1 MDELEKIKIYAQM
14 LLEVVNQAELKRY
27 QEKKDAANAKEQ
39 QMLIDLSGISVSS
52 KQRRDGRYQGYYTLD
67 GTKHFI
73 YGKSV
78 NEVKTKIE
86 FFLKHGA
93 PKKKPAKKKA
103 DMKKAAP
110 TVSEWLTQWIDLYKA
125 PNLKPS
131 TMKSLQ
137 GSLKIVFQ
145 RLGDKDL
152 TQITTEELQALLLG
166 IQGGRARDMCKGYLE
181 QAFRKAFLRG
191 LILKDPCEA
200 LEIKKHRQEHRNA
213 LTRQQQANLIDAIQG
228 IKMQPLITFL
238 LETGLRIGEAL
249 ALTYADIDFEQ
260 KTVSVSKNVVFI
272 EGKRIDQ
279 DTTKSAAGVRIV
291 PIPSSAMQLL
301 NERADKETVIFPF
314 TYSAVR
320 NCMRRLQETLGF
332 SLSAHLLRHTYATRL
347 EEAGISPKLKQYLM
361 GHSTLEMTQNTY
373 TDVQIEYVNANSDKI
388 KAAFDF
394 NLTTK
399 KP

>member
-14 LLEVVNQAELKRY
+14 LLEVVNPAEIKRY

-39 QMLIDLSGISVSS
+39 QMLIDLSGISVNS
-52 KQRRDGRYQGYYTLD
+52 KPRTDGRYQGYYTID
-67 GTKHFI
+67 GKKHYV
-73 YGKSV
+73 YGKS
-78 NEVKTKIE
+78 ESEIKTKIE

-110 TVSEWLTQWIDLYKA
+110 TVSEWLTQWIEFYKA

-152 TQITTEELQALLLG
+152 TQITTEDLQVLLLG

-191 LILKDPCEA
+191 IISKDPCQA

-213 LTRQQQANLIDAIQG
+213 LTRQQQAQFLAALDG
-228 IKMQPLITFL
+228 ITTKPLLVFL
-238 LETGLRIGEAL
+238 LATGLRVGEAL
-249 ALTYADIDFEQ
+249 ALTFADIDFHD
-260 KTVSVSKNVVFI
+260 KTVSVNKNVVFI

-291 PIPSSAMQLL
+291 PIPEEVMNLLPKRTDDQDLVFPYAYSGVRSAL
-301 NERADKETVIFPF
+301 
-314 TYSAVR
+314 
-320 NCMRRLQETLGF
+320 RRISNALGF
-332 SLSAHLLRHTYATRL
+332 TVTAHLLRHTYATRL
-347 EEAGISPKLKQYLM
+347 EEAGISPKMKQYLM
-361 GHSTLEMTQNTY
+361 GHASLDMTQNTY
-373 TDVQIEYVNANSDKI
+373 TDIQPEYVKEKAEQI
-388 KAAFDF
+388 KAAFDTH
-394 NLTTK
+394 LTLL
-399 KP
+399 

>member
-14 LLEVVNQAELKRY
+14 LLEVVNQAEIKRY
-27 QEKKDAANAKEQ
+27 QEKKDAATAKEQ

-110 TVSEWLTQWIDLYKA
+110 TVSEWLTQWIEFYKA

-152 TQITTEELQALLLG
+152 TQITTEDLQALLLG

-191 LILKDPCEA
+191 IISKDPCQA

-213 LTRQQQANLIDAIQG
+213 LTRQQQAQFLAALDG
-228 IKMQPLITFL
+228 ITTKPLLVFL
-238 LETGLRIGEAL
+238 LATGLRVGEAL
-249 ALTYADIDFEQ
+249 ALTFADIDFHD
-260 KTVSVSKNVVFI
+260 KTVSVNKNVVFI

-291 PIPSSAMQLL
+291 PIPEEVMNLLPKRTDDQDLVFPYAYSGVRSAL
-301 NERADKETVIFPF
+301 
-314 TYSAVR
+314 
-320 NCMRRLQETLGF
+320 RRISNALGF
-332 SLSAHLLRHTYATRL
+332 TVTAHLLRHTYATRL
-347 EEAGISPKLKQYLM
+347 EEAGISPKMKQYLM
-361 GHSTLEMTQNTY
+361 GHASLDMTQNTY
-373 TDVQIEYVNANSDKI
+373 TDIQPEYVKEKAEQI
-388 KAAFDF
+388 KAAFDTH
-394 NLTTK
+394 LTLL
-399 KP
+399 

>member
-27 QEKKDAANAKEQ
+27 QEKKDAATAKEQ

-213 LTRQQQANLIDAIQG
+213 LTRQQQANLMGAIQG

-291 PIPSSAMQLL
+291 PIPEEVMNLLPKRTDDQDLVFPYAYSGVRSAL
-301 NERADKETVIFPF
+301 
-314 TYSAVR
+314 
-320 NCMRRLQETLGF
+320 RRISNALGF
-332 SLSAHLLRHTYATRL
+332 TVTAHLLRHTYATRL
-347 EEAGISPKLKQYLM
+347 EEAGISPKMKQYLM
-361 GHSTLEMTQNTY
+361 GHASLDMTQNTY
-373 TDVQIEYVNANSDKI
+373 TDIQPEYVKEKAEQI
-388 KAAFDF
+388 KAAFDTH
-394 NLTTK
+394 LTLL
-399 KP
+399 

>member
-39 QMLIDLSGISVSS
+39 QMLIDLSGICVNS
-52 KQRRDGRYQGYYTLD
+52 KPRTDGRYQGYYTID
-67 GTKHFI
+67 GKKHYV
-73 YGKSV
+73 YGKSES
-78 NEVKTKIE
+78 EVKTKIE

-110 TVSEWLTQWIDLYKA
+110 TVSEWLTQWIEFYKA

-152 TQITTEELQALLLG
+152 TQITTEDLQALLLG

-213 LTRQQQANLIDAIQG
+213 LTRQQQAQFLAALDG
-228 IKMQPLITFL
+228 ITTKPLLVFL
-238 LETGLRIGEAL
+238 LATGLRVGEAL
-249 ALTYADIDFEQ
+249 ALTFADIDFHD
-260 KTVSVSKNVVFI
+260 KTVSVNKNVVFI

-291 PIPSSAMQLL
+291 PIPEEVMNLLPKRTDDQDLVFPYAYSGVRSAL
-301 NERADKETVIFPF
+301 
-314 TYSAVR
+314 
-320 NCMRRLQETLGF
+320 RRISNALGF
-332 SLSAHLLRHTYATRL
+332 TVTAHLLRHTYATRL
-347 EEAGISPKLKQYLM
+347 EEAGISPKMKQYLM
-361 GHSTLEMTQNTY
+361 GHASLDMTQNTY
-373 TDVQIEYVNANSDKI
+373 TDIQPEYVKEKAEQI
-388 KAAFDF
+388 KAAFDTH
-394 NLTTK
+394 LTLL
-399 KP
+399 

>member
-152 TQITTEELQALLLG
+152 TQITTEDLQVLLLG

-191 LILKDPCEA
+191 IISKDPCQA

-213 LTRQQQANLIDAIQG
+213 LTRQQQAQFLAALDG
-228 IKMQPLITFL
+228 ITTKPLLVFL
-238 LETGLRIGEAL
+238 LATGLRVGEAL
-249 ALTYADIDFEQ
+249 ALTFADIDFHD
-260 KTVSVSKNVVFI
+260 KTVSVNKNVVFI

-291 PIPSSAMQLL
+291 PIPEEVMNLLPKRTDDQDLVFPYAYSGVRSAL
-301 NERADKETVIFPF
+301 
-314 TYSAVR
+314 
-320 NCMRRLQETLGF
+320 RRISNALGF
-332 SLSAHLLRHTYATRL
+332 TVTAHLLRHTYATRL
-347 EEAGISPKLKQYLM
+347 EEAGISPKMKQYLM
-361 GHSTLEMTQNTY
+361 GHASLDMTQNTY
-373 TDVQIEYVNANSDKI
+373 TDIQPEYVKEKAEQI
-388 KAAFDF
+388 KAAFDTH
-394 NLTTK
+394 LTLL
-399 KP
+399 

>member
-14 LLEVVNQAELKRY
+14 LLEVVNQAEIKRY

-110 TVSEWLTQWIDLYKA
+110 TVSEWLTQWIEFYKA

-152 TQITTEELQALLLG
+152 TQITTEDLQVLLLG

-191 LILKDPCEA
+191 IISKDPCQA

-213 LTRQQQANLIDAIQG
+213 LTRQQQAQFLAALDG
-228 IKMQPLITFL
+228 ITTKPLLVFL
-238 LETGLRIGEAL
+238 LATGLRVGEAL
-249 ALTYADIDFEQ
+249 ALTFADIDFHD
-260 KTVSVSKNVVFI
+260 KTVSVNK
-272 EGKRIDQ
+272 
-279 DTTKSAAGVRIV
+279 
-291 PIPSSAMQLL
+291 
-301 NERADKETVIFPF
+301 
-314 TYSAVR
+314 
-320 NCMRRLQETLGF
+320 
-332 SLSAHLLRHTYATRL
+332 
-347 EEAGISPKLKQYLM
+347 
-361 GHSTLEMTQNTY
+361 
-373 TDVQIEYVNANSDKI
+373 
-388 KAAFDF
+388 
-394 NLTTK
+394 
-399 KP
+399 

>member
-14 LLEVVNQAELKRY
+14 LLEVVNQAEIKRY

-39 QMLIDLSGISVSS
+39 QMLIDLSGISVNS
-52 KQRRDGRYQGYYTLD
+52 KPRTDGRYQGYYTID
-67 GTKHFI
+67 GKKHYV
-73 YGKSV
+73 YGKS
-78 NEVKTKIE
+78 ESEIKTKIE

-110 TVSEWLTQWIDLYKA
+110 TVSEWLTQWIEFYKA

-152 TQITTEELQALLLG
+152 TQITTEDLQVLLLG

-191 LILKDPCEA
+191 IISKDPCQA

-213 LTRQQQANLIDAIQG
+213 LTRQQQAQFLAALDG
-228 IKMQPLITFL
+228 ITTKPLLVFL
-238 LETGLRIGEAL
+238 LATGLRVGEAL
-249 ALTYADIDFEQ
+249 ALTFADIDFHD
-260 KTVSVSKNVVFI
+260 KTVSVNKNVVFI

-291 PIPSSAMQLL
+291 PIPEEVMNLLPKRTDDQDLVFPYAYSGVRSAL
-301 NERADKETVIFPF
+301 
-314 TYSAVR
+314 
-320 NCMRRLQETLGF
+320 RRISNALGF
-332 SLSAHLLRHTYATRL
+332 TVTAHLLRHTYATRL
-347 EEAGISPKLKQYLM
+347 EEAGISPKMKQYLL
-361 GHSTLEMTQNTY
+361 GHASLDMTQNTY
-373 TDVQIEYVNANSDKI
+373 TDIQPEYVKEKAEQI
-388 KAAFDF
+388 KAAFDTH
-394 NLTTK
+394 LTLL
-399 KP
+399 

>member
-110 TVSEWLTQWIDLYKA
+110 TVSEWLTQWIEFYKA

-137 GSLKIVFQ
+137 GSLKLVFQ

-152 TQITTEELQALLLG
+152 TQITTEDLQALLLG

-191 LILKDPCEA
+191 IISKDPCQA

-213 LTRQQQANLIDAIQG
+213 LTRQQQAQFLAALDG
-228 IKMQPLITFL
+228 ITTKPLLVFL
-238 LETGLRIGEAL
+238 LATGLRVGEAL
-249 ALTYADIDFEQ
+249 ALTFADIDFHD
-260 KTVSVSKNVVFI
+260 KTVSVNKNVVFI

-291 PIPSSAMQLL
+291 PIPEEVMNLLPKRTDDQDLVFPYAYSGVRSAL
-301 NERADKETVIFPF
+301 
-314 TYSAVR
+314 
-320 NCMRRLQETLGF
+320 RRISNALGF
-332 SLSAHLLRHTYATRL
+332 TVTAHLLRHTYATRL
-347 EEAGISPKLKQYLM
+347 EEAGISPKMKQYLM
-361 GHSTLEMTQNTY
+361 GHASLDMTQNTY
-373 TDVQIEYVNANSDKI
+373 TDIQPEYVKEKAEQI
-388 KAAFDF
+388 KAAFDTH
-394 NLTTK
+394 LTLL
-399 KP
+399 

>member
-27 QEKKDAANAKEQ
+27 QEKKDAATAKEQ

-110 TVSEWLTQWIDLYKA
+110 TVSEWLTQWIEFYKA

-152 TQITTEELQALLLG
+152 TQITTEDLQVLLLG

-191 LILKDPCEA
+191 IISKDPCQA

-213 LTRQQQANLIDAIQG
+213 LTRQQQAQFLAALDG
-228 IKMQPLITFL
+228 ITTKPLLVFL
-238 LETGLRIGEAL
+238 LATGLRVGEAL
-249 ALTYADIDFEQ
+249 ALTFADIDFHD
-260 KTVSVSKNVVFI
+260 KTVSVNKNVVFI

-291 PIPSSAMQLL
+291 PIPEEVMNLLPKRTDDQDLVFPYAYSGVRSAL
-301 NERADKETVIFPF
+301 
-314 TYSAVR
+314 
-320 NCMRRLQETLGF
+320 RRISNALGF
-332 SLSAHLLRHTYATRL
+332 TVTAHLLRHTYATRL
-347 EEAGISPKLKQYLM
+347 EEAGISPKMKQYLM
-361 GHSTLEMTQNTY
+361 GHASLDMTQNTY
-373 TDVQIEYVNANSDKI
+373 TDIQPEYVKEKAEQI
-388 KAAFDF
+388 KAAFDTH
-394 NLTTK
+394 LTLL
-399 KP
+399 

>member
-27 QEKKDAANAKEQ
+27 QEKKDAVTAKEQ
-39 QMLIDLSGISVSS
+39 QMLIDLSGISVNS
-52 KQRRDGRYQGYYTLD
+52 KPRTDGRYQGYYTID
-67 GTKHFI
+67 DKKHYV
-73 YGKSV
+73 YGKSES
-78 NEVKTKIE
+78 EVKTKIE

-110 TVSEWLTQWIDLYKA
+110 TVSEWLTQWIEFYKA

-152 TQITTEELQALLLG
+152 TQITTEDLQALLLG

-191 LILKDPCEA
+191 IISKDPCQA

-213 LTRQQQANLIDAIQG
+213 LTRQQQAQFLAALDG
-228 IKMQPLITFL
+228 ITTKPLLVFL
-238 LETGLRIGEAL
+238 LATGLRVGEAL
-249 ALTYADIDFEQ
+249 ALTFADIDFHD
-260 KTVSVSKNVVFI
+260 KTVSVNKNVVFI

-291 PIPSSAMQLL
+291 PIPEEVMNLLPKRTDDQDLVFPYAYSGVRSAL
-301 NERADKETVIFPF
+301 
-314 TYSAVR
+314 
-320 NCMRRLQETLGF
+320 RRISNALGF
-332 SLSAHLLRHTYATRL
+332 TVTAHLLRHTYATRL
-347 EEAGISPKLKQYLM
+347 EEAGISPKMKQYLM
-361 GHSTLEMTQNTY
+361 GHASLDMTQNTY
-373 TDVQIEYVNANSDKI
+373 TDIQPEYVKEKAEQI
-388 KAAFDF
+388 KAAFDTH
-394 NLTTK
+394 LTLL
-399 KP
+399 

>member
-14 LLEVVNQAELKRY
+14 LLEVVNQAEIKRY

-110 TVSEWLTQWIDLYKA
+110 TVSEWLTQWIELYKA

-152 TQITTEELQALLLG
+152 TQITTEDLQALLLG

-191 LILKDPCEA
+191 IISKDPCQA

-213 LTRQQQANLIDAIQG
+213 LTRQQQAQFLAALDG
-228 IKMQPLITFL
+228 ITTKPLLVFL
-238 LETGLRIGEAL
+238 LATGLRVGEAL
-249 ALTYADIDFEQ
+249 ALTFADIDFHD
-260 KTVSVSKNVVFI
+260 KTVSVNKNVVFI

-291 PIPSSAMQLL
+291 PIPEEVMNLLPKRTDDQDLVFPYAYSGVRSAL
-301 NERADKETVIFPF
+301 
-314 TYSAVR
+314 
-320 NCMRRLQETLGF
+320 RRISNALGF
-332 SLSAHLLRHTYATRL
+332 TVTAHLLRHTYATRL
-347 EEAGISPKLKQYLM
+347 EEAGISPKMKQYLM
-361 GHSTLEMTQNTY
+361 GHASLDMTQNTY
-373 TDVQIEYVNANSDKI
+373 TDIQPEYVKEKAEQI
-388 KAAFDF
+388 KAAFDTH
-394 NLTTK
+394 LTLL
-399 KP
+399 

>member
-14 LLEVVNQAELKRY
+14 LLEVVNQAEIKRY

-39 QMLIDLSGISVSS
+39 QMLIDLSGISVNS
-52 KQRRDGRYQGYYTLD
+52 KPRTDGRYQGYYTID
-67 GTKHFI
+67 GKKHYV
-73 YGKSV
+73 YGKS
-78 NEVKTKIE
+78 ESEIKTKIE

-110 TVSEWLTQWIDLYKA
+110 TVLEWLTQWIEFYKA

-152 TQITTEELQALLLG
+152 TQITTEDLQVLLLG

-191 LILKDPCEA
+191 IISKDPCQA

-213 LTRQQQANLIDAIQG
+213 LTRQQQAQFLAALDG
-228 IKMQPLITFL
+228 ITTKPLLVFL
-238 LETGLRIGEAL
+238 LATGLRVGEAL
-249 ALTYADIDFEQ
+249 ALTFADIDFHD
-260 KTVSVSKNVVFI
+260 KTVSVNKNVVFI

-291 PIPSSAMQLL
+291 PIPEEVMNLLPKRTDDQDLVFPYAYSGVRSAL
-301 NERADKETVIFPF
+301 
-314 TYSAVR
+314 
-320 NCMRRLQETLGF
+320 RRISNALGF
-332 SLSAHLLRHTYATRL
+332 TVTAHLLRHTYATRL
-347 EEAGISPKLKQYLM
+347 EEAGISPKMKQYLM
-361 GHSTLEMTQNTY
+361 GHASLDMTQNTY
-373 TDVQIEYVNANSDKI
+373 TDIQPEYVKEKAEQI
-388 KAAFDF
+388 KAAFDTH
-394 NLTTK
+394 LTLL
-399 KP
+399 

>member
-14 LLEVVNQAELKRY
+14 LLEVVNQAEIKRY

-110 TVSEWLTQWIDLYKA
+110 TVSEWLTQWIEFYKA

-152 TQITTEELQALLLG
+152 TQITTEDLQVLLLG

-191 LILKDPCEA
+191 IISKDPCQA

-213 LTRQQQANLIDAIQG
+213 LTRQQQAQFLAALDG
-228 IKMQPLITFL
+228 ITTKPLLVFL
-238 LETGLRIGEAL
+238 LATGLRVGEAL
-249 ALTYADIDFEQ
+249 ALTFADIDFHD
-260 KTVSVSKNVVFI
+260 KTVSVNKNVVFI

-291 PIPSSAMQLL
+291 PIPEEVMNLLPKRTDDQDLVFPYAYSGVRSAL
-301 NERADKETVIFPF
+301 
-314 TYSAVR
+314 
-320 NCMRRLQETLGF
+320 RRISNALGF
-332 SLSAHLLRHTYATRL
+332 TVTAHLLRHTYATRL
-347 EEAGISPKLKQYLM
+347 EEAGISPKMKQYLM
-361 GHSTLEMTQNTY
+361 GHASLDMTQNTY
-373 TDVQIEYVNANSDKI
+373 TDIQPEYVKEKAEQI
-388 KAAFDF
+388 KAAFDTH
-394 NLTTK
+394 LTLL
-399 KP
+399 

>member
-14 LLEVVNQAELKRY
+14 LLEVVNQAEIKRY

-39 QMLIDLSGISVSS
+39 QMLIDLSGISVNS
-52 KQRRDGRYQGYYTLD
+52 KPRTDGRYQGYYTID
-67 GTKHFI
+67 GKKHYV
-73 YGKSV
+73 YGKS
-78 NEVKTKIE
+78 ESEIKTKIE

-110 TVSEWLTQWIDLYKA
+110 TVSEWLTQWIEFYKA

-152 TQITTEELQALLLG
+152 TQITTEDLQVLLLG

-191 LILKDPCEA
+191 IISKDPCQA

-213 LTRQQQANLIDAIQG
+213 LTRQQQAQFLAALDG
-228 IKMQPLITFL
+228 ITTKPLLVFL
-238 LETGLRIGEAL
+238 LATGLRVGEAL
-249 ALTYADIDFEQ
+249 ALTFADIDFHD
-260 KTVSVSKNVVFI
+260 KTVSVNKNVVFI

-291 PIPSSAMQLL
+291 PIPEEVMNLLPKRTDDQDLVFPYAYSGVRSAL
-301 NERADKETVIFPF
+301 
-314 TYSAVR
+314 
-320 NCMRRLQETLGF
+320 RRISNALGF
-332 SLSAHLLRHTYATRL
+332 TVTAHLLRHTYATRL
-347 EEAGISPKLKQYLM
+347 EEAGISPKMKQYLM
-361 GHSTLEMTQNTY
+361 GHASLDMTQNTY
-373 TDVQIEYVNANSDKI
+373 TDIQPEYVKEKAEQI
-388 KAAFDF
+388 KAAFDTH
-394 NLTTK
+394 LTLL
-399 KP
+399 

>member
-39 QMLIDLSGISVSS
+39 QMLIDLSGISVNS
-52 KQRRDGRYQGYYTLD
+52 KPRTDGRYQGYYTID
-67 GTKHFI
+67 GKKHYV
-73 YGKSV
+73 YGKS
-78 NEVKTKIE
+78 ESEIKTKIE

-110 TVSEWLTQWIDLYKA
+110 TVSEWLTQWIEFYKA

-152 TQITTEELQALLLG
+152 TQITTEDLQVLLLG

-191 LILKDPCEA
+191 IISKDPCQA

-213 LTRQQQANLIDAIQG
+213 LTRQQQAQFLAALDG
-228 IKMQPLITFL
+228 ITTKPLLVFL
-238 LETGLRIGEAL
+238 LATGLRVGEAL
-249 ALTYADIDFEQ
+249 ALTFADIDFHD
-260 KTVSVSKNVVFI
+260 KTVSVNKNVVFI

-291 PIPSSAMQLL
+291 PIPEEVMNLLPKRTDDQDLVFPYAYSGVRSAL
-301 NERADKETVIFPF
+301 
-314 TYSAVR
+314 
-320 NCMRRLQETLGF
+320 RRISNALGF
-332 SLSAHLLRHTYATRL
+332 TVTAHLLRHTYATRL
-347 EEAGISPKLKQYLM
+347 EEAGISPKMKQYLM
-361 GHSTLEMTQNTY
+361 GHASLDMTQNTY
-373 TDVQIEYVNANSDKI
+373 TDIQPEYVKEKAEQI
-388 KAAFDF
+388 KAAFDTH
-394 NLTTK
+394 LTLL
-399 KP
+399 

>member
-39 QMLIDLSGISVSS
+39 QMLIDLSGISVNS
-52 KQRRDGRYQGYYTLD
+52 KPRTDGRYQGYYTID
-67 GTKHFI
+67 GKKHYV
-73 YGKSV
+73 YGKSES
-78 NEVKTKIE
+78 EVKTKIE

-110 TVSEWLTQWIDLYKA
+110 TVSEWLTQWIEFYKA

-152 TQITTEELQALLLG
+152 TQITTEDLQALLLG

-191 LILKDPCEA
+191 IISKDPCQA

-291 PIPSSAMQLL
+291 PIPEEVMNLLPKRTDDQDLVFPYAYSGVRSAL
-301 NERADKETVIFPF
+301 
-314 TYSAVR
+314 
-320 NCMRRLQETLGF
+320 RRISNALGF
-332 SLSAHLLRHTYATRL
+332 TVTAHLLRHTYATRL
-347 EEAGISPKLKQYLM
+347 EEAGISPKMKQYLM
-361 GHSTLEMTQNTY
+361 GHASLGMTQNTY
-373 TDVQIEYVNANSDKI
+373 TDIQPEYVKEKAEQI
-388 KAAFDF
+388 KAAFDTH
-394 NLTTK
+394 LTLL
-399 KP
+399 

>member
-14 LLEVVNQAELKRY
+14 LLEVVNQAEIKRY

-39 QMLIDLSGISVSS
+39 QMLIDLSGISVNS
-52 KQRRDGRYQGYYTLD
+52 KPRTDGRYQGYYTID
-67 GTKHFI
+67 GKKHYV
-73 YGKSV
+73 YGKS
-78 NEVKTKIE
+78 ESEIKTKIE

-103 DMKKAAP
+103 DMKKAGP
-110 TVSEWLTQWIDLYKA
+110 TVSEWLTQWIEFYKA

-152 TQITTEELQALLLG
+152 TQITTEDLQVLLLG

-191 LILKDPCEA
+191 IISKDPCQA

-213 LTRQQQANLIDAIQG
+213 LTRQQQAQFLAALDG
-228 IKMQPLITFL
+228 ITTKPLLVFL
-238 LETGLRIGEAL
+238 LATGLRVGEAL
-249 ALTYADIDFEQ
+249 ALTFADIDFHD
-260 KTVSVSKNVVFI
+260 KTVSVNKNVVFI

-291 PIPSSAMQLL
+291 PIPEEVMNLLPKRTDDQDLVFPYAYSGVRSAL
-301 NERADKETVIFPF
+301 
-314 TYSAVR
+314 
-320 NCMRRLQETLGF
+320 RRISNALGF
-332 SLSAHLLRHTYATRL
+332 TVTAHLLRHTYATRL
-347 EEAGISPKLKQYLM
+347 EEAGISPKMKQYLM
-361 GHSTLEMTQNTY
+361 GHASLDMTQNTY
-373 TDVQIEYVNANSDKI
+373 TDIQPEYVKEKAEQI
-388 KAAFDF
+388 KAAFDTH
-394 NLTTK
+394 LTLL
-399 KP
+399 

>member
-191 LILKDPCEA
+191 IISKDPCQA

-213 LTRQQQANLIDAIQG
+213 LTRQQQAQFLAALDG
-228 IKMQPLITFL
+228 ITTKPLLVFL
-238 LETGLRIGEAL
+238 LATGLRVGEAL
-249 ALTYADIDFEQ
+249 ALTFADIDFHD
-260 KTVSVSKNVVFI
+260 KTVSVNKNVVFI

-291 PIPSSAMQLL
+291 PIPEEVMNLLPKRTDDQDLVFPYAYSGVRSAL
-301 NERADKETVIFPF
+301 
-314 TYSAVR
+314 
-320 NCMRRLQETLGF
+320 RRISNALGF
-332 SLSAHLLRHTYATRL
+332 TVTAHLLRHTYATRL
-347 EEAGISPKLKQYLM
+347 EEAGISPKMKQYLM
-361 GHSTLEMTQNTY
+361 GHASLDMTQNTY
-373 TDVQIEYVNANSDKI
+373 TDIQPEYVKEKAEQI
-388 KAAFDF
+388 KAAFDTH
-394 NLTTK
+394 LTLL
-399 KP
+399 

>member
-39 QMLIDLSGISVSS
+39 QMLIDLSGISVNS
-52 KQRRDGRYQGYYTLD
+52 KPRTDGRYQGYYTID
-67 GTKHFI
+67 GKKHYV
-73 YGKSV
+73 YGKS
-78 NEVKTKIE
+78 ESEIKTKIE

-110 TVSEWLTQWIDLYKA
+110 TVSEWLTQWIEFYKA

-152 TQITTEELQALLLG
+152 TQITTEDLQALLLG

-191 LILKDPCEA
+191 IISKDPCQA

-213 LTRQQQANLIDAIQG
+213 LTRQQQAQFLAALDG
-228 IKMQPLITFL
+228 ITTKPLLVFL
-238 LETGLRIGEAL
+238 LATGLRVGEAL
-249 ALTYADIDFEQ
+249 ALTFADIDFHD
-260 KTVSVSKNVVFI
+260 KTVSVNKNVVFI

-291 PIPSSAMQLL
+291 PIPEEVMNLLPKRTDDQDLVFPYAYSGVRSAL
-301 NERADKETVIFPF
+301 
-314 TYSAVR
+314 
-320 NCMRRLQETLGF
+320 RRISNALGF
-332 SLSAHLLRHTYATRL
+332 TVTAHLLRHTYATRL
-347 EEAGISPKLKQYLM
+347 EEAGISPKMKQYLM
-361 GHSTLEMTQNTY
+361 GHASLDMTQNTY
-373 TDVQIEYVNANSDKI
+373 TDIQPEYVKEKAEQI
-388 KAAFDF
+388 KAAFDTH
-394 NLTTK
+394 LTLL
-399 KP
+399 

>member
-39 QMLIDLSGISVSS
+39 QMLIDLSGISVNS
-52 KQRRDGRYQGYYTLD
+52 KPRTDGRYQGYYTID
-67 GTKHFI
+67 GKKHYV
-73 YGKSV
+73 YGKSES
-78 NEVKTKIE
+78 EVKTKIE

-152 TQITTEELQALLLG
+152 TQITTEDLQALLLG

-191 LILKDPCEA
+191 IISKDPCQA

-213 LTRQQQANLIDAIQG
+213 LTRQQQAQFLAALDG
-228 IKMQPLITFL
+228 ITTKPLLVFL
-238 LETGLRIGEAL
+238 LATGLRVGEAL
-249 ALTYADIDFEQ
+249 ALTFADIDFHD
-260 KTVSVSKNVVFI
+260 KTVSVNKNVVFI

-291 PIPSSAMQLL
+291 PIPEEVMNLLPKRTDDQDLVFPYAYSGVRSAL
-301 NERADKETVIFPF
+301 
-314 TYSAVR
+314 
-320 NCMRRLQETLGF
+320 RRISNALGF
-332 SLSAHLLRHTYATRL
+332 TVTAHLLRHTYATRL
-347 EEAGISPKLKQYLM
+347 EEAGISPKMKQYLM
-361 GHSTLEMTQNTY
+361 GHASLDMTQNTY
-373 TDVQIEYVNANSDKI
+373 TDIQPEYVKEKAEQI
-388 KAAFDF
+388 KAAFDTH
-394 NLTTK
+394 LTLL
-399 KP
+399 

>member
-213 LTRQQQANLIDAIQG
+213 LTRQQQAQFLAALDG
-228 IKMQPLITFL
+228 ITTKPLLVFL
-238 LETGLRIGEAL
+238 LATGLRVGEAL
-249 ALTYADIDFEQ
+249 ALTFADIDFHD
-260 KTVSVSKNVVFI
+260 KTVSVNKNVVFI

-291 PIPSSAMQLL
+291 PIPEEVMNLLPKRTDDQDLVFPYAYSGVRSAL
-301 NERADKETVIFPF
+301 
-314 TYSAVR
+314 
-320 NCMRRLQETLGF
+320 RRISNALGF
-332 SLSAHLLRHTYATRL
+332 TVTAHLLRHTYATRL
-347 EEAGISPKLKQYLM
+347 EEAGISPKMKQYLM
-361 GHSTLEMTQNTY
+361 GHASLDMTQNTY
-373 TDVQIEYVNANSDKI
+373 TDIQPEYVKEKAEQI
-388 KAAFDF
+388 KAAFDTH
-394 NLTTK
+394 LTLL
-399 KP
+399 

>member
-27 QEKKDAANAKEQ
+27 QEKKDAATAKEQ

-110 TVSEWLTQWIDLYKA
+110 TVSEWLTQWIEFYKA

-152 TQITTEELQALLLG
+152 TQITTEDLQALLLG

-191 LILKDPCEA
+191 IISKDPCQA

-213 LTRQQQANLIDAIQG
+213 LTRQQQAQFLAALDG
-228 IKMQPLITFL
+228 ITTKPLLVFL
-238 LETGLRIGEAL
+238 LATGLRVGEAL
-249 ALTYADIDFEQ
+249 ALTFADIDFHD
-260 KTVSVSKNVVFI
+260 KTVSVNKNVVFI

-291 PIPSSAMQLL
+291 PIPEEVMNLLPKRTDDQDLVFPYAYSGVRSAL
-301 NERADKETVIFPF
+301 
-314 TYSAVR
+314 
-320 NCMRRLQETLGF
+320 RRISNALGF
-332 SLSAHLLRHTYATRL
+332 TVTAHLLRHTYATRL
-347 EEAGISPKLKQYLM
+347 EEAGISPKMKQYLM
-361 GHSTLEMTQNTY
+361 GHASLDMTQNTY
-373 TDVQIEYVNANSDKI
+373 TDIQPEYVKEKAEQI
-388 KAAFDF
+388 KAAFDTH
-394 NLTTK
+394 LTLL
-399 KP
+399 

>member
-110 TVSEWLTQWIDLYKA
+110 TVSEWLTQWIEFYKA

-152 TQITTEELQALLLG
+152 TQITTEDLQVLLLG

-191 LILKDPCEA
+191 IISKDPCQA

-213 LTRQQQANLIDAIQG
+213 LTRQQQAQFLAALDG
-228 IKMQPLITFL
+228 ITTKPLLVFL
-238 LETGLRIGEAL
+238 LATGLRVGEAL
-249 ALTYADIDFEQ
+249 ALTFADIDFHD
-260 KTVSVSKNVVFI
+260 KTVSVNKNVVFI

-291 PIPSSAMQLL
+291 PIPEEVMNLLPKRTDDQDLVFPYAYSGVRSAL
-301 NERADKETVIFPF
+301 
-314 TYSAVR
+314 
-320 NCMRRLQETLGF
+320 RRISNALGF
-332 SLSAHLLRHTYATRL
+332 TVTAHLLRHTYATRL
-347 EEAGISPKLKQYLM
+347 EEAGISPKMKQYLM
-361 GHSTLEMTQNTY
+361 GHASLDMTQNTY
-373 TDVQIEYVNANSDKI
+373 TDIQPEYVKEKAEQI
-388 KAAFDF
+388 KAAFDTH
-394 NLTTK
+394 LTLL
-399 KP
+399 

>member
-14 LLEVVNQAELKRY
+14 LLEVVNQAEIKRY

-39 QMLIDLSGISVSS
+39 QMLIDLSGISVNS
-52 KQRRDGRYQGYYTLD
+52 KPRTDGRYQGYYTID
-67 GTKHFI
+67 GKKHYV
-73 YGKSV
+73 YGKS
-78 NEVKTKIE
+78 ESEIKTKIE

-110 TVSEWLTQWIDLYKA
+110 TVSEWLTQWIEFYKA

-152 TQITTEELQALLLG
+152 TQITTEDLQVLLLG

-191 LILKDPCEA
+191 IISKDPCQA

-213 LTRQQQANLIDAIQG
+213 LTRQQQAQFLAALDG
-228 IKMQPLITFL
+228 ITTKPLLVFL
-238 LETGLRIGEAL
+238 LATGLRVGEAL
-249 ALTYADIDFEQ
+249 ALTFADIDFHD
-260 KTVSVSKNVVFI
+260 KTVSVNKNVVFI

-279 DTTKSAAGVRIV
+279 DTQKARQASALFR
-291 PIPSSAMQLL
+291 
-301 NERADKETVIFPF
+301 
-314 TYSAVR
+314 
-320 NCMRRLQETLGF
+320 
-332 SLSAHLLRHTYATRL
+332 
-347 EEAGISPKLKQYLM
+347 SPKK
-361 GHSTLEMTQNTY
+361 
-373 TDVQIEYVNANSDKI
+373 
-388 KAAFDF
+388 
-394 NLTTK
+394 
-399 KP
+399 

>member
-1 MDELEKIKIYAQM
+1 M
-14 LLEVVNQAELKRY
+14 LLEVVNQAEIKRY

-39 QMLIDLSGISVSS
+39 QMLIDLSGISVNS
-52 KQRRDGRYQGYYTLD
+52 KPRTDGRYQGYYTID
-67 GTKHFI
+67 GKKHYV
-73 YGKSV
+73 YGKS
-78 NEVKTKIE
+78 ESEIKTKIE

-110 TVSEWLTQWIDLYKA
+110 TVSEWLTQWIEFYKA

-152 TQITTEELQALLLG
+152 TQITTEDLQVLLLG

-191 LILKDPCEA
+191 IISKDPCQA

-213 LTRQQQANLIDAIQG
+213 LTRQQQAQFLAALDG
-228 IKMQPLITFL
+228 ITTKPLLVFL
-238 LETGLRIGEAL
+238 LATGLRVGEAL
-249 ALTYADIDFEQ
+249 ALTFADIDFHD
-260 KTVSVSKNVVFI
+260 KTVSVNKNVVFI

-291 PIPSSAMQLL
+291 PIPEEVMNLLPKRTDDQDLVFPYAYSGVRSAL
-301 NERADKETVIFPF
+301 
-314 TYSAVR
+314 
-320 NCMRRLQETLGF
+320 RRISNALGF
-332 SLSAHLLRHTYATRL
+332 TVTAHLLRHTYATRL
-347 EEAGISPKLKQYLM
+347 EEAGISPKMKQYLM
-361 GHSTLEMTQNTY
+361 GHASLDMTQNTY
-373 TDVQIEYVNANSDKI
+373 TDIQPEYVKEKAEQI
-388 KAAFDF
+388 KAAFDTH
-394 NLTTK
+394 LTLL
-399 KP
+399 

>member
-14 LLEVVNQAELKRY
+14 LLEVVNQAEIKRY

-39 QMLIDLSGISVSS
+39 QMLIDLSGISVNS
-52 KQRRDGRYQGYYTLD
+52 KPRTDGRYQGYYTID
-67 GTKHFI
+67 GKKHYV
-73 YGKSV
+73 YGKS
-78 NEVKTKIE
+78 ESEIKTKIE

-110 TVSEWLTQWIDLYKA
+110 TVSEWLTQWIEFYKA

-152 TQITTEELQALLLG
+152 TQITTEDLQVLLLG

-191 LILKDPCEA
+191 IISKDPCQA

-213 LTRQQQANLIDAIQG
+213 LTRQQQAQFLAALDG
-228 IKMQPLITFL
+228 ITTKPLLVFL
-238 LETGLRIGEAL
+238 LATGLRVGEAL
-249 ALTYADIDFEQ
+249 ALTFADIDFHD
-260 KTVSVSKNVVFI
+260 KTVSVNKNVVFI

-291 PIPSSAMQLL
+291 PIPEEVMNLLPKRTDDQDLVFPYAYSGVRSAL
-301 NERADKETVIFPF
+301 
-314 TYSAVR
+314 
-320 NCMRRLQETLGF
+320 RRISNALGF
-332 SLSAHLLRHTYATRL
+332 TVTAHLLRHTYATRL
-347 EEAGISPKLKQYLM
+347 EEAGISPKMKQYLM
-361 GHSTLEMTQNTY
+361 GHASLHMTQNTY
-373 TDVQIEYVNANSDKI
+373 TDIQPEYVKEKAEQI
-388 KAAFDF
+388 KAAFDTH
-394 NLTTK
+394 LTLL
-399 KP
+399 

>member
-14 LLEVVNQAELKRY
+14 LLEVVNQAEIKRY

-39 QMLIDLSGISVSS
+39 QMLIDLSGISVNS
-52 KQRRDGRYQGYYTLD
+52 KPRTDGRYQGYYTID
-67 GTKHFI
+67 GKKHYV
-73 YGKSV
+73 YGKSES
-78 NEVKTKIE
+78 EVKTKIE

-152 TQITTEELQALLLG
+152 TQITTEDLQALLLG

-191 LILKDPCEA
+191 IISKDPCQA

-213 LTRQQQANLIDAIQG
+213 LTRQQQAQFLAALDG
-228 IKMQPLITFL
+228 ITTKPLLVFL
-238 LETGLRIGEAL
+238 LATGLRVGEAL
-249 ALTYADIDFEQ
+249 ALTFADIDFHD
-260 KTVSVSKNVVFI
+260 KTVSVNKNVVFI

-291 PIPSSAMQLL
+291 PIPEEVMNLLPKRTDDQDLVFPYAYSGVRSAL
-301 NERADKETVIFPF
+301 
-314 TYSAVR
+314 
-320 NCMRRLQETLGF
+320 RRISNALGF
-332 SLSAHLLRHTYATRL
+332 TVTAHLLRHTYATRL
-347 EEAGISPKLKQYLM
+347 EEAGISPKMKQYLM
-361 GHSTLEMTQNTY
+361 GHASLDMTQNTY
-373 TDVQIEYVNANSDKI
+373 TDIQPEYVKEKAEQI
-388 KAAFDF
+388 KAAFDTH
-394 NLTTK
+394 LTLL
-399 KP
+399 

>member
-39 QMLIDLSGISVSS
+39 QMLIDLSGISVNS
-52 KQRRDGRYQGYYTLD
+52 KPRTDGRYQGYYTID
-67 GTKHFI
+67 GKKHYV
-73 YGKSV
+73 YGKS
-78 NEVKTKIE
+78 ESEIKTKIE

-152 TQITTEELQALLLG
+152 TQITTEDLQVLLLG

-191 LILKDPCEA
+191 IISKDPCQA

-213 LTRQQQANLIDAIQG
+213 LTRQQQAQFLAALDG
-228 IKMQPLITFL
+228 ITTKPLLVFL
-238 LETGLRIGEAL
+238 LATGLRVGEAL
-249 ALTYADIDFEQ
+249 ALTFADIDFHD
-260 KTVSVSKNVVFI
+260 KTVSVNKNVVFI

-291 PIPSSAMQLL
+291 PIPEEVMNLLPKRTDDQDLVFPYAYSGVRSAL
-301 NERADKETVIFPF
+301 
-314 TYSAVR
+314 
-320 NCMRRLQETLGF
+320 RRISNALGF
-332 SLSAHLLRHTYATRL
+332 TVTAHLLRHTYATRL
-347 EEAGISPKLKQYLM
+347 EEAGISPKMKQYLM
-361 GHSTLEMTQNTY
+361 GHASLDMTQNTY
-373 TDVQIEYVNANSDKI
+373 TDIQPEYVKEKAEQI
-388 KAAFDF
+388 KAAFDTH
-394 NLTTK
+394 LTLL
-399 KP
+399 

>member
-14 LLEVVNQAELKRY
+14 LLEVVNQAEIKRY

-152 TQITTEELQALLLG
+152 TQITTEDLQVLLLG

-191 LILKDPCEA
+191 IISKDPCQA

-213 LTRQQQANLIDAIQG
+213 LTRQQQAQFLAALDG
-228 IKMQPLITFL
+228 ITTKPLLVFL
-238 LETGLRIGEAL
+238 LATGLRVGEAL
-249 ALTYADIDFEQ
+249 ALTFADIDFHD
-260 KTVSVSKNVVFI
+260 KTVSVNKNVVFI

-291 PIPSSAMQLL
+291 PIPEEVMNLLPKRTDDQDLVFPYAYSGVRSAL
-301 NERADKETVIFPF
+301 
-314 TYSAVR
+314 
-320 NCMRRLQETLGF
+320 RRISNALGF
-332 SLSAHLLRHTYATRL
+332 TVTAHLLRHTYATRL
-347 EEAGISPKLKQYLM
+347 EEAGISPKMKQYLM
-361 GHSTLEMTQNTY
+361 GHASLDMTQNTY
-373 TDVQIEYVNANSDKI
+373 TDIQPEYVKEKAEQI
-388 KAAFDF
+388 KAAFDTH
-394 NLTTK
+394 LTLL
-399 KP
+399 